1 MFTSVQKINER
12 NDDGTL
18 TSTFSDIYKVVLDD
32 GTVTFV
38 PHVTDNTDYQAILE
52 WASQDDNTIQDAS

>member
-18 TSTFSDIYKVVLDD
+18 TSTFSGVYKVVLDD
-32 GTVTFV
+32 GTISFV
-38 PHVTDNTDYQAILE
+38 PHATDNIDYQAILD
-52 WASQDDNTIQDAS
+52 WVADGNTIQDAD